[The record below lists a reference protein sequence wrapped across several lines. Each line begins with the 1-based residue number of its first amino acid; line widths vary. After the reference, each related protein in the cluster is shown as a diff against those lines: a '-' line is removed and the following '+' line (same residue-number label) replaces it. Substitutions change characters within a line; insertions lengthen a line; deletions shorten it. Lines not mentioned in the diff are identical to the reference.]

1 MSREL
6 ADLLASPSEGEE
18 KPERKL
24 REQTTLPA
32 CALPTASSSMLLP
45 SETAAEQDS
54 QGSQKGR
61 GSSEKRKTFSVLP
74 TSSCMNALIS
84 QDQRL

>member
-32 CALPTASSSMLLP
+32 RVLPAASSSMLLP
-45 SETAAEQDS
+45 SDS
-54 QGSQKGR
+54 CGAGFPGKPEGER
-61 GSSEKRKTFSVLP
+61 
-74 TSSCMNALIS
+74 
-84 QDQRL
+84 